1 VGGVRRRLERLE
13 AAQKR
18 ETAGA
23 FPWEL
28 EDVRAMIAEVE
39 ERQRVYAEESRRRG
53 RELLERNHALIE
65 AHRRRTKKGATQ

>member
-1 VGGVRRRLERLE
+1 VGGMRRRLERLE

-18 ETAGA
+18 ETARA

-28 EDVRAMIAEVE
+28 EDVQAMIAEVE
-39 ERQRVYAEESRRRG
+39 ERHRRHAEESRRRD